1 MSEGARKVM
10 LADVAAHAG
19 VSVATASLAL
29 RGAARVSPSTRD
41 AVRVAAHELGYRRGA
56 RDAEVDGPPALR
68 IGIVA
73 AAPLDELLD
82 DPFQVTVITGLVET
96 LEHARAIPVFLPPA
110 DEPRRVALL
119 ARMKLDGV
127 VLVHSP
133 DASGAA
139 WPAVVRRALPLVCL
153 EAPSD
158 GSVPGIQW
166 RDEDAMHH
174 LCERV
179 LRHGHR
185 EAVVVALPFGG
196 PYRRHGF
203 VPIPEP
209 ARIPSQAA
217 RKRLEAVFE
226 SGLRVSRVYETERSA
241 QHEGERAGTA
251 IASLSVPPTVVVCQ
265 SDALAAGVIAGLER
279 EGLRVPEDVSVTG
292 FDGLDLPLLA
302 PRRLT
307 TVVQDGM
314 EKGRRAAAQLLREL
328 AGDAPEP
335 DDMTLIVRD
344 GTTLGAARV
353 DAVASR

>member
-1 MSEGARKVM
+1 MTQGARKVM

-19 VSVATASLAL
+19 VSLATASLAL
-29 RGAARVSPSTRD
+29 RGAARVTTATRE
-41 AVRVAAHELGYRRGA
+41 RVKAAAHDLGYRQAVG
-56 RDAEVDGPPALR
+56 DGLAISKAAPR
-68 IGIVA
+68 IGIIA

-96 LEHARAIPVFLPPA
+96 LERARATPVFLPPA

-119 ARMKLDGV
+119 ARVELDGM

-133 DASGAA
+133 EASGAA
-139 WPAVVRRALPLVCL
+139 WPAVVRRALPVVCL

-166 RDEDAMHH
+166 RDEDAMLH

-179 LRHGHR
+179 LKQGHR
-185 EAVVVALPFGG
+185 EAVVVTLPFGG

-203 VPIPEP
+203 VPIPQP
-209 ARIPSQAA
+209 VRIASQAA
-217 RKRLEAVFE
+217 RSRLEAVFE
-226 SGLRVSRVYETERSA
+226 SGLEVSRVYETERSA
-241 QHEGERAGTA
+241 QHEGERAGIA
-251 IASLSVPPTVVVCQ
+251 IASLSLPPTVVVCQ
-265 SDALAAGVIAGLER
+265 SDALAAGVITGLEK
-279 EGLRVPEDVSVTG
+279 EGLRVPQDVSVTG

-335 DDMTLIVRD
+335 GDMTLTVRD
-344 GTTLGAARV
+344 GTTLGPARRE
-353 DAVASR
+353 AVLSR